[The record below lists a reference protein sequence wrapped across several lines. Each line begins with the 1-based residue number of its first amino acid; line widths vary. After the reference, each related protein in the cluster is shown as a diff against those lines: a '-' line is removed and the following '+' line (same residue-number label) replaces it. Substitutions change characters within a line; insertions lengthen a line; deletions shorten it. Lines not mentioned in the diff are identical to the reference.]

1 VLSIGLVRTD
11 LHIESKNL
19 KSHRLSYNCLAG
31 RCRKVLAMPNIGVL
45 FAALGTA
52 SVEFFEVAVI
62 AYAISRSGYKREA
75 VWGSLAGLVG
85 VGLPSFLFSSSLQSV
100 PIHWLQL
107 TIGMVL
113 LWFGWGWTKKSVLRQ
128 AQGKR
133 AGWVAED
140 PLLAEGI
147 ALQGGSQGFSYANF
161 LIVTKSAALEAFE
174 VALAVVALGLAS
186 NAWSEALWGTSLAL
200 FLTVGATLLLHG
212 HMQRVPDVVIKLSA
226 GVMLLSF
233 GSFWLGEGLGLEW
246 PGSDLS
252 LIGLVML
259 YAGLSFLAI
268 RWLERGEPSQSRL

>member
-1 VLSIGLVRTD
+1 
-11 LHIESKNL
+11 
-19 KSHRLSYNCLAG
+19 
-31 RCRKVLAMPNIGVL
+31 MPNIGVL

-62 AYAISRSGYKREA
+62 AYAISRSGYRREA
-75 VWGSLAGLVG
+75 IWGSLAGLVG
-85 VGLPSFLFSSSLQSV
+85 VGLPSLLFSSSLQSV

-128 AQGKR
+128 AKGKR
-133 AGWVAED
+133 AAWVAED

-147 ALQGGSQGFSYANF
+147 ALQGGIQGFSYANF

-186 NAWSEALWGTSLAL
+186 NAWTEALWGTGLAL
-200 FLTVGATLLLHG
+200 FLTIGATLLLHG
-212 HMQRVPDVVIKLSA
+212 HMQRVPDVAIKLSA

-233 GSFWLGEGLGLEW
+233 GSFWLGEGFGMEW
-246 PGSDLS
+246 PGSDLC
-252 LIGLVML
+252 LIALVAF

-268 RWLERGEPSQSRL
+268 RWLERSKLAQSQL